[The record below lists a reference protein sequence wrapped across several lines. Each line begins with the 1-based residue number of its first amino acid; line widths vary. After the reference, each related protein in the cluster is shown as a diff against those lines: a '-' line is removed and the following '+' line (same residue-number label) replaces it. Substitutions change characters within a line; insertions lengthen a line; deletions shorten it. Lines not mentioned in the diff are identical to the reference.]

1 MQSGTEK
8 RPLRVASVQ
17 AAALPGE
24 IERNAETA
32 VRLINEASASR
43 AAVIVFPE
51 LFLCCYDL
59 GLLRRDP
66 GRCDIEADDARLDP
80 IRDAC
85 RAGGVTAVLSGSV
98 LTRDSR
104 GRTLSALVIDEHGR
118 LSARY
123 DKQHLWRDEQPLFQP
138 GTHACIVAVQ
148 GWQLGLG
155 ICYDATFPEHA
166 RAAAL
171 AGADGYLCPSA
182 YRELTIVH
190 PVRALEN
197 TIYVVFSNL
206 LGEADGRRFSGHS
219 AIYDPEGETLA
230 DAGPSR
236 EGLAIADFDPA
247 VLAEIR
253 ESSPMLQ
260 EAAALQTQ
268 AGNGGNPVPVGLRAA
283 PAAARGSG
291 AR

>member
-1 MQSGTEK
+1 MQRRPDRTPK
-8 RPLRVASVQ
+8 HPLRVASVQ
-17 AAALPGE
+17 AVASPGE

-32 VRLINEASASR
+32 TRLIGEASASG
-43 AAVIVFPE
+43 AALIVFPE
-51 LFLCCYDL
+51 LFLCCYHL
-59 GLLRRDP
+59 ALLRRDP
-66 GRCDIEADDARLDP
+66 SRCDIEADDVRLDP

-85 RAGGVTAVLSGSV
+85 RTGAITAVLSGSV
-98 LTRDSR
+98 LTGDSR
-104 GRTLSALVIDEHGR
+104 SRTLSALVIDQHGG

-123 DKQHLWRDEQPLFQP
+123 DKQHLWRDEQAIFQP
-138 GTHACIVAVQ
+138 GTHACMVDVR

-182 YRELTIVH
+182 YREPTILH
-190 PVRALEN
+190 PARALEN

-206 LGEADGRRFSGHS
+206 LGEADGRRFCGHS
-219 AIYDPEGETLA
+219 SIYDPEGKTLA
-230 DAGPSR
+230 DAGPAT

-247 VLAEIR
+247 VLADVR

-260 EAAALQTQ
+260 EVTAL
-268 AGNGGNPVPVGLRAA
+268 
-283 PAAARGSG
+283 RGERG
-291 AR
+291 QNVR

>member
-1 MQSGTEK
+1 MQRQPERTRK
-8 RPLRVASVQ
+8 QPLRVASAQ
-17 AAALPGE
+17 AVAMPGE
-24 IERNAETA
+24 IERNVETA
-32 VRLINEASASR
+32 TRLIEEATASG
-43 AAVIVFPE
+43 AALIVFPE

-59 GLLRRDP
+59 ALLRRDP
-66 GRCDIEADDARLDP
+66 GRCDLEPDDARLDP
-80 IRDAC
+80 IREAC
-85 RAGGVTAVLSGSV
+85 RTGAITAVLSGSV
-98 LTRDSR
+98 LTGEGRS
-104 GRTLSALVIDEHGR
+104 RTLSALVIDEHGD

-123 DKQHLWRDEQPLFQP
+123 DKQHLWRDERPVFQP
-138 GTHACIVAVQ
+138 GMHACMVDVR

-182 YRELTIVH
+182 FREPTILH

-206 LGEADGRRFSGHS
+206 LGEADGRRFCGRS

-230 DAGPSR
+230 DAGPAK

-247 VLAEIR
+247 VLADVR

-260 EAAALQTQ
+260 EVAAL
-268 AGNGGNPVPVGLRAA
+268 
-283 PAAARGSG
+283 
-291 AR
+291 

>member
-1 MQSGTEK
+1 MQRQPDRTPK
-8 RPLRVASVQ
+8 HPLRVASVQ
-17 AAALPGE
+17 AVALPGE

-32 VRLINEASASR
+32 ARLIDEATASG
-43 AAVIVFPE
+43 AALIVFPE
-51 LFLCCYDL
+51 LFLCCYHLALL
-59 GLLRRDP
+59 GRDP
-66 GRCDIEADDARLDP
+66 SRCDIEADDARLDP

-85 RAGGVTAVLSGSV
+85 RTGATTAVMSASV
-98 LTRDSR
+98 LMGDSR
-104 GRTLSALVIDEHGR
+104 SRTISALVIDQHGG

-123 DKQHLWRDEQPLFQP
+123 DKQHLWRDERPVFQA
-138 GTHACIVAVQ
+138 GTHACIVDVR

-182 YRELTIVH
+182 YRQPTILH

-206 LGEADGRRFSGHS
+206 LGEADGRRFCGRSS
-219 AIYDPEGETLA
+219 IYDPEGEMVA
-230 DAGPSR
+230 DAGPWK

-247 VLAEIR
+247 VLVDVR

-260 EAAALQTQ
+260 EMAALQT
-268 AGNGGNPVPVGLRAA
+268 
-283 PAAARGSG
+283 PAASG
-291 AR
+291 GDYSDEQFASAPG

>member
-1 MQSGTEK
+1 MQRQAERAEK
-8 RPLRVASVQ
+8 HPLRVASVQ
-17 AAALPGE
+17 AVARPGE

-32 VRLINEASASR
+32 ARLIGEAAASGV
-43 AAVIVFPE
+43 ALIVFPE

-59 GLLRRDP
+59 GLLRREP
-66 GRCDIEADDARLDP
+66 SRCDIEVDDVRLDP

-85 RAGGVTAVLSGSV
+85 RSGAVTAVLSGSV
-98 LTRDSR
+98 LAGDRR
-104 GRTLSALVIDEHGR
+104 NRTLSALVIDEHGG

-123 DKQHLWRDEQPLFQP
+123 DKQHLWRDERAVFHP
-138 GTHACIVAVQ
+138 GTHACSVDVR

-182 YRELTIVH
+182 YREPTILH
-190 PVRALEN
+190 PVRAFEN

-206 LGEADGRRFSGHS
+206 LGEADGRRFCGRSS
-219 AIYDPEGETLA
+219 IYGPEGELLA
-230 DAGPSR
+230 DAGPAK

-247 VLAEIR
+247 VLADVR
-253 ESSPMLQ
+253 RSSPMLQ
-260 EAAALQTQ
+260 EAAALQT
-268 AGNGGNPVPVGLRAA
+268 
-283 PAAARGSG
+283 PAASG
-291 AR
+291 GGHSEAPRASAPG